1 MRSLPARRQS
11 PRPGRDARLDEPRGA
26 RPSLVNLPLSEPLP
40 PDPFP
45 LVERWLTEAGASV
58 RTATAM
64 TLATVDPDGRPSAR
78 MVICRGLDAKAGWV
92 VFYTDRRSRKAQALA
107 AHPRAAL
114 VFHWEVLER
123 QIRIE
128 GPVVE
133 APDADSDAYWRT
145 RPLDARIA
153 ALASDQSR
161 PIASREALLAKV
173 DAARTRF
180 GFEPTRPARWGGY
193 RVWADAI
200 ELWVGQPFRIHDRAL
215 WTRSLAPA
223 PGGFTGGPWHSTR
236 LQP

>member
-1 MRSLPARRQS
+1 
-11 PRPGRDARLDEPRGA
+11 
-26 RPSLVNLPLSEPLP
+26 LVNAPLP
-40 PDPFP
+40 PDPLP
-45 LVERWLTEAGASV
+45 LVDRWIAEATASV

-64 TLATVDPDGRPSAR
+64 ALATVDPDGRPSAR
-78 MVICRGLDAKAGWV
+78 MVICRGFDVEAGWL
-92 VFYTDRRSRKAQALA
+92 VFYTDRRSRKGQALA

-114 VFHWEVLER
+114 VFHWEALER

-128 GPVVE
+128 GPVTA

-153 ALASDQSR
+153 AIASDQTR

-173 DAARTRF
+173 EAATERF
-180 GFEPTRPARWGGY
+180 GAEPPRPQRWGGY

-200 ELWVGQPFRIHDRAL
+200 ELWVGQPARVHDRAV
-215 WTRSLAPA
+215 WTRSLGPA
-223 PGGFTGGPWHSTR
+223 PGGFTGGPWRSTR